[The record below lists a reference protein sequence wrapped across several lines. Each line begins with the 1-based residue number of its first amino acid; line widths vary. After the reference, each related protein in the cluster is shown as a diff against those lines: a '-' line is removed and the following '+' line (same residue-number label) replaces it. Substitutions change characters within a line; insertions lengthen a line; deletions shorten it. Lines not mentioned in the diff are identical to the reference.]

1 MGYKRKLFND
11 KTIVAAAAVGVL
23 AISAIVGGVMLGGA
37 DNDEIIVDLDNGNG
51 TGTDNPNYN
60 ADNTNTEKESG
71 HVVSD
76 DKNIIAENVDNKKPD
91 DTSSN
96 KNNSDN
102 ITKPQGTGDNKVPE
116 SNEDKNNT
124 SDKDKNKDKVTT
136 GKQDETSDVN
146 ALDGVL
152 GLNFTQQSTLVW
164 PVEGNVII
172 DYDMENTVYFAT
184 LDLYKCSD
192 AVCIQSAVGTP
203 VYAGSS
209 CSVENIEYDSEIGN
223 NVTVSLGNG
232 YMLTYGQLKD
242 VQVTSG
248 DVIEEGDLIGYVGNP
263 TKYYSVEGSHLYMKM
278 THDGKAVDPLDYLNY
293 NE

>member
-51 TGTDNPNYN
+51 TSTDNPNYN
-60 ADNTNTEKESG
+60 VDNTNTEKESG

-91 DTSSN
+91 DTSSD
-96 KNNSDN
+96 KDNS
-102 ITKPQGTGDNKVPE
+102 DNKVPDG
-116 SNEDKNNT
+116 NEDKTNE

-146 ALDGVL
+146 ALEGVL

-192 AVCIQSAVGTP
+192 AVCIQSSVGTP
-203 VYAGSS
+203 VYAGSP

-223 NVTVSLGNG
+223 NVTVALGNG

-248 DVIEEGDLIGYVGNP
+248 DVIDEGDLIGYVGNP

>member
-11 KTIVAAAAVGVL
+11 KTIVAAAAVGIL
-23 AISAIVGGVMLGGA
+23 AVSAIVGGVMLGGTG
-37 DNDEIIVDLDNGNG
+37 DGKSIVDLDEGNS
-51 TGTDNPNYN
+51 TGYYTEDEK
-60 ADNTNTEKESG
+60 DITSEKESDK
-71 HVVSD
+71 VVSD

-91 DTSSN
+91 NTVADKDSAD
-96 KNNSDN
+96 NNSAGNSDSDTDN
-102 ITKPQGTGDNKVPE
+102 KDKEDNDKDNSGDVSKPQGDNDNKKPE
-116 SNEDKNNT
+116 S
-124 SDKDKNKDKVTT
+124 
-136 GKQDETSDVN
+136 SDVN
-146 ALDGVL
+146 VQSGIV

-192 AVCIQSAVGTP
+192 AVCIQSAIDTP
-203 VYAGSS
+203 VYAGSP
-209 CSVENIEYDSEIGN
+209 CSVENVEYDSEIGN

-242 VQVTSG
+242 VQVESG

-263 TKYYSVEGSHLYMKM
+263 TKYYTVEGAHLYMKM
-278 THDGKAVDPLDYLNY
+278 THNGQAVDPLDYLNY